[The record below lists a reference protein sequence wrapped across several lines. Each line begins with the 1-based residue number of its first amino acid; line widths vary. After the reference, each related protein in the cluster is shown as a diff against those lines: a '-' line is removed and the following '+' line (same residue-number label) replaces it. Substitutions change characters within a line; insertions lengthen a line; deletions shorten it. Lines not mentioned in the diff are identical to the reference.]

1 MDDVVTFLQDWAD
14 ACRRQL
20 KPAARFLRPYQRH
33 FRLAGLVVVGIFTA
47 ILFFVVGAVV
57 RVLIGPISLGP
68 FNGQIAQAI
77 SESLPGLA
85 VGYDQA
91 AIQWSREEHRINLVI
106 LGARVLDRQQRIIA
120 QAPKA
125 EVDLAAGPFLRGRLE
140 VKRIS
145 LVGMQL
151 TLVRIKD
158 GSLRLGVERDVT
170 DNDVLE
176 RIREAISK
184 SKGPSSLQSFAVKH
198 ARLAF
203 YDEGTRAFLV
213 SPDANF
219 QFETGAA
226 TAHTSGAI
234 NATVDSQIEISGQP
248 AHLVANLKLPQDTNG
263 NVTGDVGLTGLSL
276 NALGRNADSFSFLTP
291 FDLKADITGSFVF
304 DHGTRLRYADL
315 GIGASGTVN
324 GLGAPLKVRSLKLV
338 ARYDGQTGRLLVDDA
353 SLEGDHARAHLTGQ
367 GQLDFDA
374 NNALTLATLDL
385 NADRFSVN
393 MPGVVT
399 QSVTLGRIAMHTV
412 YTPALQK
419 IDVQKLIVTGGPMNA
434 TLSAAVTLGIKT
446 SPAIAADGTI
456 AAMNVRDFLRY
467 WPLHVGEGAREWIND
482 NISGGRIGPVSIH
495 ADIKAG
501 ALDQPSLPED
511 ALNLSVPLTGATVTY
526 VHGMSPMTNVQGVA
540 TLTGDTFKATIA
552 SGNVGPIKVSN
563 GSVEIPQL
571 HMHGP
576 TGTIE
581 ARIAGSVADIL
592 TLLDQKPLQYPTR
605 FHLSPASA
613 KGTATADLS
622 VRVPMLRDV
631 NTDNVGISAK
641 VAAQQFAITLGPHT
655 KISNGTVNFEIT
667 NDKLH
672 ASGTVAL
679 GGAPVG
685 VDWVEDFRTKAD
697 ITTTILAKGLVDEA
711 TREALNFHSADM
723 ISGPVSVNA
732 QILGHRG
739 DLRRANMTMDLTP
752 TTLSMDIVNYHKPP
766 GVPATA
772 LVNAVFASDGGIK
785 SETMSISGA
794 ALNVRGTINFG
805 ANGDLAKVD
814 LPMVRAG
821 PNNDFS
827 VVFSDTAAG
836 GLDVNLRGRSADG
849 TGLGHRKAS
858 QVNATPPGTAPSTAP
873 FRYSIH
879 LDRVVLRDNVSLSS
893 FSLDTAGAGTSP
905 QTLSLSSLLGKSKIA
920 ASITPSDAGRHVT
933 LTADDAGSL
942 IKGLFGF
949 ESMRGGDLVVDATLS
964 PLAQAKG
971 KAPLDYA
978 GTVVIK
984 DFKVTNQP
992 FLARLFA
999 AGSLLGMADLLRGEG
1014 ITFDK
1019 LEVPFRAQNDAITI
1033 HDARA
1038 AGPAVGITADGYLDR
1053 AHNKIALKGTLAPVY
1068 GLNSVLGAI
1077 PLLGNVLVSK
1087 QGEGIIGMT
1096 YSVSGDADQPNLS
1109 VNPLAA
1115 LAPGI
1120 FRRIFEGSMPVPPEP
1135 QILPPQQ
1142 QPSQTQNQILPS
1154 QILPQQQPDA
1164 GPQISPQQQ

>member
-1 MDDVVTFLQDWAD
+1 MDDVLTFLQSWAD
-14 ACRRQL
+14 ACRRQIE
-20 KPAARFLRPYQRH
+20 PAGRMLRPYRSH
-33 FRLAGLVVVGIFTA
+33 FRLAGLTVAGIVTA
-47 ILFFVVGAVV
+47 ILFFVVGAVI
-57 RVLIGPISLGP
+57 RVLIGPVSLGP

-91 AIQWSREEHRINLVI
+91 AIEWSREEHRINLVV
-106 LGARVLDRQQRIIA
+106 LGARVLDSQQRIIA

-125 EVDLAAGPFLRGRLE
+125 EVDLAAGPFLRGHVE

-158 GSLRLGVERDVT
+158 GSLRLGVERNVT
-170 DNDVLE
+170 DNDVLD

-184 SKGPSSLQSFAVKH
+184 ANGGPSSLESFAVKH

-203 YDEGTRAFLV
+203 FDEGTGAFLV

-219 QFETGAA
+219 QLSTG
-226 TAHTSGAI
+226 TSRTSNTI
-234 NATVDSQIEISGQP
+234 DATVDSQIEISGQP
-248 AHLVANLKLPQDTNG
+248 AHLIANLKLPRDTG
-263 NVTGDVGLTGLSL
+263 GDVTGDASLTGLSL
-276 NALGRNADSFSFLTP
+276 KALGHNAAAFSFLTP
-291 FDLKADITGSFVF
+291 FDLKADITGSLIM

-315 GIGASGTVN
+315 GIGAAGAIN

-367 GQLDFDA
+367 GQLSFDA
-374 NNALTLATLDL
+374 NNVLQTATLDL

-393 MPGVVT
+393 LPGVVT
-399 QSVTLGRIAMHTV
+399 QSLTLGRIAMHTV

-419 IDVQKLIVTGGPMNA
+419 IDIQKLNVSGGAMNA
-434 TLSAAVTLGIKT
+434 DLKASVILGDNT

-456 AAMNVRDFLRY
+456 AAMNVRDFLHY

-482 NISGGRIGPVSIH
+482 NISAGRIGPVAIH
-495 ADIKAG
+495 ADIKSG
-501 ALDQPSLPED
+501 ALDQPALPED
-511 ALNLSVPLTGATVTY
+511 ALNLSVPLSSATVTF

-540 TLTGDTFKATIA
+540 YLTGDTFKATIA
-552 SGNVGPIKVSN
+552 SGNVGPITVSN

-571 HMHGP
+571 HTHGP
-576 TGTIE
+576 TGTID
-581 ARIAGSVADIL
+581 ARIAGSVPDL
-592 TLLDQKPLQYPTR
+592 LKLLDQKPLQYPTR
-605 FHLSPASA
+605 FHLNPATA

-622 VRVPMLRDV
+622 VRVPMLRDL
-631 NTDNVGISAK
+631 NTDDIGISAK
-641 VAAQQFAITLGPHT
+641 VATQQFALALGAHT
-655 KISNGTVNFEIT
+655 KISNGTVNFDIT

-679 GGAPVG
+679 GGAPVN
-685 VDWVEDFRTKAD
+685 VDWVEDFRTKGD

-711 TREALNFHSADM
+711 TRDALNFHIGDI

-739 DLRRANMTMDLTP
+739 ELRRAIMTMDLTP
-752 TTLSMDIVNYHKPP
+752 TTISMDIINYHKAP

-772 LVNAVFASDGGIK
+772 QVNAQFDSDSSIK
-785 SETMSISGA
+785 SETMTVTGA
-794 ALNVRGTINFG
+794 ALNVRGTVTFG
-805 ANGDLAKVD
+805 PNGDLPRVD
-814 LPMVRAG
+814 LPEVHAG
-821 PNNDFS
+821 PANDFA
-827 VVFSDTAAG
+827 VVYSDTATG
-836 GLDVNLRGRSADG
+836 GLDVNIRGRSADG
-849 TGLGHRKAS
+849 TGLGRRKAS
-858 QVNATPPGTAPSTAP
+858 QVNNTAAPTPNNTP
-873 FRYSIH
+873 FHYSIH
-879 LDRVVLRDNVSLSS
+879 LDRVVMRDNVSLSS
-893 FSLDTAGAGTSP
+893 FALDTAGTGTSP
-905 QTLSLSSLLGKSKIA
+905 QSMSLSSALGKSKIA
-920 ASITPSDAGRHVT
+920 GSITPSDAGRHVS
-933 LTADDAGSL
+933 LTSDDTGSL
-942 IKGLFGF
+942 LKGLFGF
-949 ESMRGGDLVVDATLS
+949 ESMKGGTLNVSATLS
-964 PLAQAKG
+964 PVAQAKN

-984 DFKVTNQP
+984 DFKITNQP

-999 AGSLLGMADLLRGEG
+999 AGSLTGVADLLRGEG

-1019 LEVPFRAQNDAITI
+1019 FEVPFRAQNDAITI

-1038 AGPAVGITADGYLDR
+1038 AGPALGITADGYLDR
-1053 AHNKIALKGTLAPVY
+1053 ATNQIALKGTLAPVY

-1077 PLLGNVLVSK
+1077 PLLGDVLVSK

-1096 YSVSGDADQPNLS
+1096 YSVSGNADQPNLS
-1109 VNPLAA
+1109 VNPLSA

-1120 FRRIFEGSMPVPPEP
+1120 LRRIFEGSMPVAP
-1135 QILPPQQ
+1135 QPAAP
-1142 QPSQTQNQILPS
+1142 PSQANTGQPPV
-1154 QILPQQQPDA
+1154 PQRQ
-1164 GPQISPQQQ
+1164 